1 VTEHASRRFVLLA
14 LTTFALGL
22 GALVLSALRMPVQ
35 WGAAF
40 FVLAFATLIA
50 ENAAVALPRGV
61 TTSLSFSFSV
71 AANVLLGP
79 TAAGLVALGSGVS
92 LDDLRSRVPPLVV
105 LFNVGQ
111 VLVAHVVAGWLYLG
125 LGGRTLAVDG
135 QAFEPLTYV
144 DLPELILPLFVLSVS
159 AFGINALFVTVGFA
173 VKYGVTPSE
182 VWKQHL
188 SWVFPIQMSLSV
200 VGVFIAQVMSIE
212 LAGFVLFVFPLLV
225 SRQVYQHYIRLK
237 QGYLDT
243 VRSLVGALEAK
254 DVYTRGH
261 SERVAEYAAAIAGS
275 MGLSEESIERIRLA
289 AQLHDL
295 GKVGLSDS
303 VLCKAG
309 RLTTDEYTEV
319 QHHPQTGAE
328 IVERV
333 PALAELA
340 PIVRHHHERYDGTGY
355 GDGLSGEDI
364 PLESRI
370 LAVADSFD
378 AMTSSRAYREALSSS
393 AAFEEILACQ
403 GSQFDPGIVMH
414 LRAAIA
420 AESEVGSRGE

>member
-1 VTEHASRRFVLLA
+1 MTEHVSRRFALLSLA
-14 LTTFALGL
+14 TFLLGL
-22 GALVLSALRMPVQ
+22 TALVISAYRIPVQ
-35 WGAAF
+35 WGMAF
-40 FVLAFATLIA
+40 FVLALATLVA

-61 TTSLSFSFSV
+61 TTSLSFSLSV
-71 AANVLLGP
+71 AANLLLGP

-111 VLVAHVVAGWLYLG
+111 VLVAHVVGGWLYLG
-125 LGGRTLAVDG
+125 FGGRTLAVDG
-135 QAFEPLTYV
+135 RTFEPLTSV
-144 DLPELILPLFVLSVS
+144 DLPQLVLPLVVLAVS
-159 AFGINALFVTVGFA
+159 AFGINAMFVTVGFA
-173 VKYGVTPSE
+173 VKYGVTPAE
-182 VWKQHL
+182 VWRQHL
-188 SWVFPIQMSLSV
+188 SWVFPMQMSLSV

-212 LAGFVLFVFPLLV
+212 LAGLVLFIFPLLV

-261 SERVAEYAAAIAGS
+261 SERVAEYAAAIAKS
-275 MGLSEESIERIRLA
+275 MGLSEDVIERIRLA

-309 RLTTDEYTEV
+309 RLTSDEYTEV
-319 QHHPQTGAE
+319 RNHPQIGAE

-333 PALAELA
+333 PALSELA
-340 PIVRHHHERYDGTGY
+340 PIVRHHHERFDGTGY
-355 GDGLSGEDI
+355 VAGLRGEDI
-364 PLESRI
+364 PLEARV

-378 AMTSSRAYREALSSS
+378 AMTSSRAYREAMSSS
-393 AAFEEILACQ
+393 AALQEILECQ
-403 GSQFDPGIVMH
+403 GSQFDPSIVVH
-414 LRAAIA
+414 LRTAIA
-420 AESEVGSRGE
+420 SNSETEQQ

>member
-1 VTEHASRRFVLLA
+1 
-14 LTTFALGL
+14 
-22 GALVLSALRMPVQ
+22 LR
-35 WGAAF
+35 
-40 FVLAFATLIA
+40 
-50 ENAAVALPRGV
+50 
-61 TTSLSFSFSV
+61 
-71 AANVLLGP
+71 
-79 TAAGLVALGSGVS
+79 
-92 LDDLRSRVPPLVV
+92 LR
-105 LFNVGQ
+105 
-111 VLVAHVVAGWLYLG
+111 
-125 LGGRTLAVDG
+125 
-135 QAFEPLTYV
+135 
-144 DLPELILPLFVLSVS
+144 
-159 AFGINALFVTVGFA
+159 
-173 VKYGVTPSE
+173 
-182 VWKQHL
+182 
-188 SWVFPIQMSLSV
+188 
-200 VGVFIAQVMSIE
+200 
-212 LAGFVLFVFPLLV
+212 
-225 SRQVYQHYIRLK
+225 
-237 QGYLDT
+237 
-243 VRSLVGALEAK
+243 

-420 AESEVGSRGE
+420 ADSEAGSRVE

>member
-1 VTEHASRRFVLLA
+1 VTEHASRRFPLLAVATFVGGVAVLLA
-14 LTTFALGL
+14 
-22 GALVLSALRMPVQ
+22 SAIKMPIH
-35 WGAAF
+35 WTSAF
-40 FVLAFATLIA
+40 FVLALATLVA

-61 TTSLSFSFSV
+61 TTSLSFSMSV

-79 TAAGLVALGSGVS
+79 TSAGFVALCSGIS
-92 LDDLRSRVPPLVV
+92 LDDLRSRVPPLVL
-105 LFNVGQ
+105 LFNIGQ
-111 VLVAHVVAGWLYLG
+111 VLMAHVAAGWLYLA
-125 LGGRTLAVDG
+125 LGGRTLVTG
-135 QAFEPLTYV
+135 GVSFEPLTYV
-144 DLPELILPLFVLSVS
+144 DLPTLLVPLVALAVS
-159 AFGINALFVTVGFA
+159 AFGINALFVTMGFA
-173 VKYGVTPSE
+173 VKYGASAAD
-182 VWKQHL
+182 VWRQHL
-188 SWVFPIQMSLSV
+188 AWVFPIQMSLSV

-212 LAGFVLFVFPLLV
+212 IAGFVLFVFPLLV

-261 SERVAEYAAAIAGS
+261 SERVAQYAAAIAAS
-275 MGLSEESIERIRLA
+275 MGLSEEAVERIRLA

-309 RLTTDEYTEV
+309 TLTSDEYTEV
-319 QHHPQTGAE
+319 RHHPEIGAE

-333 PALAELA
+333 PALSDLA

-355 GDGLSGEDI
+355 VDGLQGDAI
-364 PLESRI
+364 PLESRV

-378 AMTSSRAYREALSSS
+378 AMTSSRAYRAAMSS
-393 AAFEEILACQ
+393 ADAVEEILACR
-403 GSQFDPGIVMH
+403 GSQFDPKIVEH
-414 LRAAIA
+414 LNSVIG
-420 AESEVGSRGE
+420 AELQEDIRE